1 MPLAAKL
8 ADAVVAALATAMRRF
23 EIDTPPRMAAFTA
36 QLAHESGQLQRWTE
50 NLNYRWERLRQVFPK
65 YFASD
70 AEARAF
76 DRKPERIA
84 NRVYAGRMGNG
95 PEPSGDGWR
104 YRGRGPIQ
112 ITGKDNYRACG
123 SAIGVDLVGDPDL
136 LATPGP
142 GCLAAAWF
150 WARNGLNTLAD
161 AGDFVTITRRING
174 GLNGLAER
182 REFWEHA
189 KAVFGVPV
197 AAAAEV
203 GAGRT
208 AKAAPKPGRKARRA
222 PKRGRR
228 AAQPKRVPGPAGRG
242 RAVRP
247 DPREPGAR
255 PGPAGAARRRS
266 APGQPEASGG
276 AGARAGEP
284 HPSVPAARAPD
295 LLGGDRAPIFL
306 RRASSS
312 RSTGFLG
319 VSRPLL

>member
-8 ADAVVAALATAMRRF
+8 ADPVIAALATAMRRF

-50 NLNYRWERLRQVFPK
+50 NLSYRWERLRQVFPK
-65 YFASD
+65 YFTTD
-70 AEARAF
+70 AEARGF

-112 ITGKDNYRACG
+112 LTGKDNYRACG

-136 LATPGP
+136 LSTPGP

-150 WARNGLNTLAD
+150 WARNDLNTLAD

-174 GLNGLAER
+174 GLNGLADR

-208 AKAAPKPGRKARRA
+208 AKAAPKPRRA
-222 PKRGRR
+222 PKRRRR
-228 AAQPKRVPGPAGRG
+228 AARPKRVPGSRRTRSGGAASPVRDRRKADTRRRRPAKKRS
-242 RAVRP
+242 
-247 DPREPGAR
+247 
-255 PGPAGAARRRS
+255 GPAGGKRGSRRKSGRAASKRPRR
-266 APGQPEASGG
+266 P
-276 AGARAGEP
+276 
-284 HPSVPAARAPD
+284 
-295 LLGGDRAPIFL
+295 
-306 RRASSS
+306 
-312 RSTGFLG
+312 
-319 VSRPLL
+319 RP

>member
-1 MPLAAKL
+1 LLTRADLEAVMPLAAKL
-8 ADAVVAALATAMRRF
+8 ADPVIAALATAMRRF

-50 NLNYRWERLRQVFPK
+50 NLSYRWERLRQVFPK
-65 YFASD
+65 YFATD

-112 ITGKDNYRACG
+112 LTGKDNYRACG

-174 GLNGLAER
+174 GLNGLADR

-203 GAGRT
+203 GAGRP
-208 AKAAPKPGRKARRA
+208 AKAAPKPRRKARRP
-222 PKRGRR
+222 PKRRRR
-228 AAQPKRVPGPAGRG
+228 AARPKSAPGSRRTRSGGAASPVRTRRKADTRRRRPAKKRSGPAGGPRG
-242 RAVRP
+242 
-247 DPREPGAR
+247 
-255 PGPAGAARRRS
+255 
-266 APGQPEASGG
+266 
-276 AGARAGEP
+276 
-284 HPSVPAARAPD
+284 
-295 LLGGDRAPIFL
+295 
-306 RRASSS
+306 S
-312 RSTGFLG
+312 R
-319 VSRPLL
+319 

>member
-8 ADAVVAALATAMRRF
+8 ADPVIAALATAMRRF

-50 NLNYRWERLRQVFPK
+50 NLSYRWERLRQVFPK
-65 YFASD
+65 YFTTD

-112 ITGKDNYRACG
+112 LTGKDNYRACG

-136 LATPGP
+136 LSTPGP

-150 WARNGLNTLAD
+150 WARNDLNTLAD

-174 GLNGLAER
+174 GLNGLADR

-208 AKAAPKPGRKARRA
+208 AKAAPKHAPGAQTAAARRSAEGRARVPPDAVGRCGQPRRDRRKA
-222 PKRGRR
+222 
-228 AAQPKRVPGPAGRG
+228 
-242 RAVRP
+242 
-247 DPREPGAR
+247 
-255 PGPAGAARRRS
+255 AARRRRPAKKRS
-266 APGQPEASGG
+266 GPAGGKRGSRRKSGRAASK
-276 AGARAGEP
+276 RP
-284 HPSVPAARAPD
+284 
-295 LLGGDRAPIFL
+295 
-306 RRASSS
+306 RRP
-312 RSTGFLG
+312 RS
-319 VSRPLL
+319 